1 MTLEQYAY
9 LAEIIGVILVIASLI
24 YVAQQL
30 RHNTEVTLTESANSF
45 VQLTLRMG
53 GDIVSSREVAE
64 YWVKAADDFEG
75 LDEVDKTRA
84 IMFEYRAIQAWSH
97 FFRLREKGL
106 MPDAQWTEIVW
117 FIENLGAHR
126 QSVRE
131 AWKVFKGGYPEAFQN
146 FLRPY
151 LEKTE

>member
-30 RHNTEVTLTESANSF
+30 RHNTEVTLTESANSL
-45 VQLTLRMG
+45 VRLTLHMG
-53 GDIVSSREVAE
+53 GGIVSSRGVAE
-64 YWVKAADDFEG
+64 DWVKAADDFEG

-106 MPDAQWTEIVW
+106 MPDA
-117 FIENLGAHR
+117 
-126 QSVRE
+126 
-131 AWKVFKGGYPEAFQN
+131 
-146 FLRPY
+146 
-151 LEKTE
+151 